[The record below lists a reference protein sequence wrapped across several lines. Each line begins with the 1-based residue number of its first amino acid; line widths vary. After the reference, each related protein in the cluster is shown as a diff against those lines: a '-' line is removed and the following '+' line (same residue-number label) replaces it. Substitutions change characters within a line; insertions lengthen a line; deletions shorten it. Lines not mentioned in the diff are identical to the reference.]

1 VSDERHDEI
10 AARLRA
16 EAGARAPERLRAD
29 VMLQVRAEPRPRRI
43 RPRHGRAWRPLGA
56 VAAVPCVL
64 AALVVGMSHGGQGS
78 PSVGAGGG
86 SEAMRAVDGATAAA
100 SSSEKA
106 PAVTSTG
113 HGGTAFNGLRPTGA
127 PPRQAGTFR
136 MALAAPSIEHRFS
149 LLPEPI
155 GRALRALR
163 LDGGRGAH

>member
-1 VSDERHDEI
+1 VSDERHNEI

-43 RPRHGRAWRPLGA
+43 RPRHRRAWRPVGA
-56 VAAVPCVL
+56 VAAVACVL
-64 AALVVGMSHGGQGS
+64 AALVVGLSHGGQGS

-86 SEAMRAVDGATAAA
+86 SAAMRSAEGGAAAAA
-100 SSSEKA
+100 SSGKK

-113 HGGTAFNGLRPTGA
+113 HGETAFNDLRPTT
-127 PPRQAGTFR
+127 PPARHGGTFR
-136 MALAAPSIEHRFS
+136 MALAAPAIEHRFS